1 MEDLELVT
9 LLDADAREANKL
21 LERVVNWY
29 DEKFM
34 TGTFA
39 DIIADIRRHLNDTT
53 VHNENTHQ
61 DTGGQN

>member
-1 MEDLELVT
+1 MEDLELIAP
-9 LLDADAREANKL
+9 LNADAREANKL

-39 DIIADIRRHLNDTT
+39 DIIADIRKHLESVEKNSK
-53 VHNENTHQ
+53 
-61 DTGGQN
+61 